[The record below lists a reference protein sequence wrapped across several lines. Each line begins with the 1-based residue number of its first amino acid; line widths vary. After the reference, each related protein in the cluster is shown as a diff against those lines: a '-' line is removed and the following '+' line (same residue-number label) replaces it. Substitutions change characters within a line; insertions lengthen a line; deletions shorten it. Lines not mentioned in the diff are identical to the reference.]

1 METMLER
8 EVQRAEAN
16 RRELAERIESCV
28 REDGFVEP
36 MEGLVL
42 HRASVPM
49 ELVHGLAVPA
59 LCVIAQGS
67 KQILVGEECYRYDSA
82 HYLLNTVELPVV
94 GQVVEAS
101 REKPY
106 LCLKL
111 NLNPVLVGSVIVE
124 AGQPASHRNSDIRAI
139 NVSPLE
145 AGLLDATVRLVR
157 LIENPAEARVLAP
170 MVQREI
176 VFRLL
181 MGEQG
186 GRLRHLVAMGG
197 SADRISRAVERIRHD
212 FDQPLS
218 IDSLARELGMS
229 TSSLHHQ
236 FKAVTA
242 MTPIQ
247 FQKQLR
253 LQAARRLMLG
263 EDLDAATAGYR
274 VGYEDAAH
282 FNREYKRL
290 FGMPPMRDVARLR
303 EAVRTRLDL
312 NRCYE

>member
-1 METMLER
+1 METVRDR
-8 EVQRAEAN
+8 EALRTEAN
-16 RRELAERIESCV
+16 RWELADRIGSV
-28 REDGFVEP
+28 VLEDGAVEP
-36 MEGLVL
+36 MEGMFLY
-42 HRASVPM
+42 RSSVPT
-49 ELVHGLAVPA
+49 ELVHGVAVPA

-67 KQILVGEECYRYDSA
+67 KQILVGEECFRYDPA

-94 GQVVEAS
+94 GQVIEAS
-101 REKPY
+101 GERPY
-106 LCLKL
+106 LSLRL
-111 NLNPVLVGSVIVE
+111 NLDPVLVGAVIVE
-124 AGQPASHRNSDIRAI
+124 VGQQTQRKTTDIRAI
-139 NVSPLE
+139 NVSVLD
-145 AGLLDATVRLVR
+145 AGLLDATVRLLR

-170 MVQREI
+170 MIQREI
-176 VFRLL
+176 IFRLL

-186 GRLRHLVAMGG
+186 SRLRHLVAMGG
-197 SADRISRAVERIRHD
+197 SADRIARAVERIRTD

-242 MTPIQ
+242 MTPLQ

-263 EDLDAATAGYR
+263 EDLDAASAGYR

-303 EAVRTRLDL
+303 EVVRTSLDL
-312 NRCYE
+312 NRY